1 MSKLPNILQF
11 EPDKLPE
18 DLQDAQAV
26 AGLLHQVAGES
37 LAICNNINPDDAPGG
52 ANSVLVSNTR
62 GLIDT
67 LNEVKTRRYKIP
79 SVQSQSN
86 PVSIPQPQPVSVP
99 APQPAVES
107 VLQTPPPSTTHND
120 DNQLELDLNPSTT
133 EQILNYL
140 DSIDV
145 SLHKMCK
152 LLEKIEKQK

>member
-37 LAICNNINPDDAPGG
+37 LAICNTVNPDDAPGG
-52 ANSVLVSNTR
+52 ANSVLASNTR

-67 LNEVKTRRYKIP
+67 LNEVKTKRYKIP
-79 SVQSQSN
+79 SVQPQSN
-86 PVSIPQPQPVSVP
+86 PASISQPQPQPVVEP
-99 APQPAVES
+99 APQ
-107 VLQTPPPSTTHND
+107 TPSPTAYNND
-120 DNQLELDLNPSTT
+120 DNQLELNLNPSTT
-133 EQILNYL
+133 DQILNYL
-140 DSIDV
+140 DSIDI

-152 LLEKIEKQK
+152 LLEKIENR